1 MPKLGKDSAWDFF
14 DERLETYTGGAQKE
28 KSRSFC
34 RCTFCGQEWV
44 FRNLYQLQLHLANP
58 IEGPGCMSGC
68 KSIEE
73 KAPAVRLKFSKI
85 CAEKAENKEAKAR
98 TEKTRKAIEFAEN
111 EA

>member
-58 IEGPGCMSGC
+58 IEVQINCRGLTACCSQY
-68 KSIEE
+68 
-73 KAPAVRLKFSKI
+73 LNFKFGNI
-85 CAEKAENKEAKAR
+85 
-98 TEKTRKAIEFAEN
+98 F
-111 EA
+111 